1 MLAPERWTTCARA
14 SVCSTPTWGGVSRQ
28 TDAGTHAAV
37 ALASNLPADLWRGDG
52 LGEPTRYVYEHLAL
66 GGVGADCVP
75 GARLAAATGTTE
87 NAVRR
92 HLNKPAKYRLARA
105 VGGGKWTAE
114 ARPAEEVATELD
126 VLGKNEQDR
135 NRMEDEQVADRSRLL
150 LRRLTVRA
158 NALECHRL
166 AR

>member
-1 MLAPERWTTCARA
+1 
-14 SVCSTPTWGGVSRQ
+14 
-28 TDAGTHAAV
+28 
-37 ALASNLPADLWRGDG
+37 
-52 LGEPTRYVYEHLAL
+52 
-66 GGVGADCVP
+66 VGADCVP